1 MPLKPLCRI
10 RNHYEL
16 QKIMFSILAKLTIVE
31 FKNFGQSCFETL
43 KEMMS
48 SGAEMEQAIQ
58 DVVKKNIINKFT

>member
-1 MPLKPLCRI
+1 
-10 RNHYEL
+10 
-16 QKIMFSILAKLTIVE
+16 MFSILAKLTIVE